1 MENNPRNRNEDHI
14 ESNDQDLVPQSP
26 MRKALKDT
34 VLGLFLETKE
44 PRYFVSFLF
53 YLAAFS
59 LFAGVV
65 FYALMAFKT
74 GSIMGNDNHAFFG
87 KLFKLVCWISGC
99 VTAASLFAGRYAMGF
114 RAFVLTAGLIFLAF
128 HRP

>member
-1 MENNPRNRNEDHI
+1 MDNHQLNDDLT
-14 ESNDQDLVPQSP
+14 ESRDQELRRQSP
-26 MRKALKDT
+26 MRMALKGT
-34 VLGLFLETKE
+34 VLGLFLDTKE
-44 PRYFVSFLF
+44 PRYFLSFLF
-53 YLAAFS
+53 YLAAFA

-74 GSIMGNDNHAFFG
+74 GSIMGDDNHAFFG

-99 VTAASLFAGRYAMGF
+99 VTVASLFAGRYAMGF
-114 RAFVLTAGLIFLAF
+114 RAGVLTAALIFLAI